1 MDRVLKSKDA
11 MVCAIDTGA
20 DFAKEFH
27 DTIKT
32 DALDIIKT
40 IMGEVD
46 KAEQPQ
52 PTQLEGTQ

>member
-1 MDRVLKSKDA
+1 